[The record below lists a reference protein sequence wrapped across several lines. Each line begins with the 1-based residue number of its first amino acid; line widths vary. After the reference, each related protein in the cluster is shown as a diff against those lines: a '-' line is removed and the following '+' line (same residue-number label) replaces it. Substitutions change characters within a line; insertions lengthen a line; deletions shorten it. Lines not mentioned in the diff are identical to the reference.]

1 MTTIARYRLRRLA
14 LTPGQELPSRLS
26 NVKELPVILIEAE
39 TAKGIIGIAD
49 TLLIEGVTPET
60 PEQGWVIA
68 CKLAELTIGMTLA
81 DADKL
86 IAASHTVAPG
96 ATSAL
101 RLAIENAVSRDD
113 LIGHGSIDLV
123 KEIDPFDSHWE
134 ATFGKALEFRLT
146 LSGELDVDLAM
157 IEKFQNKIGP
167 ECLLRLEGDQLFNT
181 EDAICLAEGLNPA
194 GIEWLNQPCVAGDWE
209 AAAAVKAAATVATKV
224 SGFLFTPQD
233 LETAVAMKAADFVGL
248 SLGQSGGRE
257 ALNEMCCRCIS
268 LGLKPVLGG
277 LEQSDVTT
285 YFEATSALM
294 MESTATDFIG
304 SSLAFEPLL
313 TAGVIAEND
322 GKLILQGPPA
332 LCEETLSLCTNQE
345 LVFPD

>member
-14 LTPGQELPSRLS
+14 LTPGKEMPSRLS

-39 TAKGIIGIAD
+39 TTKGTIGVAD

-68 CKLAELTIGMTLA
+68 CKLAELTIGMPLA

-86 IAASHTVAPG
+86 IAASHIVAPG

-113 LIGHGSIDLV
+113 LIGDGSVDLV

-134 ATFGKALEFRLT
+134 ATYGNALQFRLT
-146 LSGELDVDLAM
+146 LSGELDVDLAL

-181 EDAICLAEGLNPA
+181 EAAVCLAASLNPA
-194 GIEWLNQPCVAGDWE
+194 RIEWLNQPCVAGDWE
-209 AAAAVKAAATVATKV
+209 AAAAVKAAATVATKI
-224 SGFLFTPQD
+224 SGFIFTSED
-233 LETAVAMKAADFVGL
+233 LETAVEMKAADFVGL
-248 SLGQSGGRE
+248 RLGQSGGRE

-285 YFEATSALM
+285 YFEAAVALM
-294 MESTATDFIG
+294 TEGVTTDFIG
-304 SSLAFEPLL
+304 SSLAFEPLI
-313 TAGVIAEND
+313 ANSVITKNE
-322 GKLILQGPPA
+322 GKLTLQGPPV
-332 LCEETLSLCTNQE
+332 LCEETLSLCTIQE
-345 LVFPD
+345 LLFPD